1 MCVQTFQAYCERTL
15 AERRHAFAAIRH
27 SRGPGR
33 ELPRE
38 LIQRVLAYASE
49 IPWLIERAPY
59 ALYPRCMSV
68 RVRVWLGEQLIL
80 EHPIGGR
87 NARWMRL
94 EGPRSEDGRRMT
106 LRCSVM
112 RDGVDLWVG
121 EVYDDPHTMPWTHY
135 SAFRSRAEFAPI
147 EAKLDG
153 TTVRVACTL

>member
-1 MCVQTFQAYCERTL
+1 MQTFQAYCERTL
-15 AERRHAFAAIRH
+15 AERRHAFAAIRR

-33 ELPRE
+33 VLPRE

-49 IPWLIERAPY
+49 IPWLMERAQPLLTPVC
-59 ALYPRCMSV
+59 A
-68 RVRVWLGEQLIL
+68 RVRVWLGAQLVL
-80 EHPIGGR
+80 EHPIGDG
-87 NARWMRL
+87 NSMLL

-135 SAFRSRAEFAPI
+135 SAFRSRAEFAPM
-147 EAKLDG
+147 EARLEG
-153 TTVRVACTL
+153 TSMRVACSP